1 MIKLHD
7 LKLIEAANFSV
18 QFEQSKTAV
27 GTGQFT
33 LDYGDVSVEGGGKL
47 STDNSKSL
55 VIIDA
60 TPTMLG
66 SAEKSEDSE
75 YYFRLKIN
83 LRLVYAYDSKLEMSP
98 KFLNENQW
106 FFASQIMLF
115 FKLFSQDVFKNST
128 ISEIKIP
135 T

>member
-66 SAEKSEDSE
+66 SAE
-75 YYFRLKIN
+75 N
-83 LRLVYAYDSKLEMSP
+83 P
-98 KFLNENQW
+98 KTLSIIF
-106 FFASQIMLF
+106 
-115 FKLFSQDVFKNST
+115 V
-128 ISEIKIP
+128 
-135 T
+135 